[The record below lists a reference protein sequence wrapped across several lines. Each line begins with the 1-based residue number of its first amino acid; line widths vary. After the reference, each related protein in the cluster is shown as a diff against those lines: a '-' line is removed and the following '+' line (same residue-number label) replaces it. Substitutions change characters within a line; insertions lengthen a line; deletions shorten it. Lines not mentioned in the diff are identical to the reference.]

1 MSKYTVMGKV
11 AKCGSVDSKYF
22 NKYNKFDEDIQSKI
36 KETEDFRIK
45 LRNMICEN
53 PNYIEQ
59 KFNIAVNEL
68 LNIKK
73 EFLSDKKKANTK
85 WDSENKERVRYLQ
98 DRSKCKNFILKKATK
113 EDLILIKKWIEERE
127 KRVD

>member
-53 PNYIEQ
+53 PNHIEQ

-73 EFLSDKKKANTK
+73 EFLSDKQEVKH
-85 WDSENKERVRYLQ
+85 DV
-98 DRSKCKNFILKKATK
+98 
-113 EDLILIKKWIEERE
+113 
-127 KRVD
+127 

>member
-1 MSKYTVMGKV
+1 MSKYTIIGKI

-22 NKYNKFDEDIQSKI
+22 AKYNKFDEDIQDKI
-36 KETEDFRIK
+36 KEAEAFRVK

-53 PNYIEQ
+53 PNLIEQ

-73 EFLSDKKKANTK
+73 DFLN
-85 WDSENKERVRYLQ
+85 NK
-98 DRSKCKNFILKKATK
+98 
-113 EDLILIKKWIEERE
+113 
-127 KRVD
+127 

>member
-22 NKYNKFDEDIQSKI
+22 NKYNKFDKDIQSKI

-73 EFLSDKKKANTK
+73 EFLSDK
-85 WDSENKERVRYLQ
+85 
-98 DRSKCKNFILKKATK
+98 
-113 EDLILIKKWIEERE
+113 
-127 KRVD
+127 

>member
-22 NKYNKFDEDIQSKI
+22 NKYNKFDKDIQSKI

-45 LRNMICEN
+45 LRNMICGD
-53 PNYIEQ
+53 PNHIEQ

-73 EFLSDKKKANTK
+73 EFLSDK
-85 WDSENKERVRYLQ
+85 
-98 DRSKCKNFILKKATK
+98 
-113 EDLILIKKWIEERE
+113 
-127 KRVD
+127 

>member
-22 NKYNKFDEDIQSKI
+22 NKYNKFDKDIQSKI

-53 PNYIEQ
+53 PNHIEQ

-73 EFLSDKKKANTK
+73 EFLSDKQEVKH
-85 WDSENKERVRYLQ
+85 DV
-98 DRSKCKNFILKKATK
+98 
-113 EDLILIKKWIEERE
+113 
-127 KRVD
+127 

>member
-22 NKYNKFDEDIQSKI
+22 NKYNKFDKDIQSKI

-53 PNYIEQ
+53 PNNIEQ

-73 EFLSDKKKANTK
+73 EFLSDK
-85 WDSENKERVRYLQ
+85 
-98 DRSKCKNFILKKATK
+98 
-113 EDLILIKKWIEERE
+113 
-127 KRVD
+127 